1 VVTLSNSI
9 TSACLLGMAFFHF
22 CSYNCKT
29 RLCESVYF
37 DWQTRKND
45 CKKLTK
51 QPAPHITLRLQQNF
65 DLGAG
70 SNILASV
77 AFLVPVY
84 LVFASCSWE
93 GGGVLFPIPLP
104 FTRLRMLRLDIR
116 TTTAEEGSKAGPL
129 VSFCACLTPP
139 PPLELNINILS
150 FWIVK
155 VYMWNTRQSHTGER
169 YWGSE
174 LKVPKHEIFDSVF
187 LHKSRLIRP

>member
-1 VVTLSNSI
+1 MSNHNKSFIFKILHSCGFVVTLSNSI

-93 GGGVLFPIPLP
+93 GGGCCSLSPSPSP
-104 FTRLRMLRLDIR
+104 D
-116 TTTAEEGSKAGPL
+116 
-129 VSFCACLTPP
+129 CACVV
-139 PPLELNINILS
+139 EILS
-150 FWIVK
+150 TSSAFESLKFICEIQG
-155 VYMWNTRQSHTGER
+155 RAIQER
-169 YWGSE
+169 DTEEVS
-174 LKVPKHEIFDSVF
+174 
-187 LHKSRLIRP
+187 